1 MLTAFILL
9 ASVSYLFRRPL
20 GRWLAR
26 YVPDRVTRQRLLGT
40 IIAGFLIVFLIRLG
54 VRFWG

>member
-1 MLTAFILL
+1 MLTALTLL
-9 ASVSYLFRRPL
+9 AGAGYLFRRPL

-26 YVPDRVTRQRLLGT
+26 YVPDRVTRQRLLAT
-40 IIAGFLIVFLIRLG
+40 VIAGFLIVFVIRLI